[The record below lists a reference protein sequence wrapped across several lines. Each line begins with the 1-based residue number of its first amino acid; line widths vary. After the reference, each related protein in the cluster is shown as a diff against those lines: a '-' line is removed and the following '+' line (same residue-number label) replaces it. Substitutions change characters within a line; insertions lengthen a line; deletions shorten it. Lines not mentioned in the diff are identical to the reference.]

1 MPTTSQALVQT
12 MIDAGA
18 TRAFTLPGL
27 GITWTLDAFHEQK
40 DKFEVIL
47 TRTEQIASV
56 MAQVTGRLTGKPGV
70 FMGQGPFAS
79 TIGGFGILEAHFS
92 GSPMVILTETSD
104 YDGFGQYGVYQTMT
118 GDYGGADIQSMLKGM
133 TKYCTYATEPQDA
146 IYGLQ
151 MAFKHATLP
160 RSGPAA
166 VIMKS
171 SIVRQEVPE
180 AARAKLYPIDGYL
193 AYTPPK
199 VDEDAIQKVA
209 KILNEAKNPAFI
221 AGNGVLAAKAGE
233 TLQAIAEKTGAM
245 VATSYNAKG
254 CVDET
259 SDTAVGMLGTWGCK
273 TANRSIA
280 SADVIIMV
288 GVSMGPDYTRFRDA
302 EMIRPGDQTLIQIDI
317 DPRNAGWVY
326 PVDLAITADAAN
338 ALDVLNQT
346 KLKSD
351 ARDQRVKHISK
362 IKDENGY
369 NVVLDIPAAQGSVHH
384 VDVVKAFQKFL
395 TPDDYLTLDAGANR
409 IWTTNSLRIKSPGQ
423 LVVPG
428 GIGGMGWGPPA
439 AAAVKLVHPGKRV
452 TSLAGDGGFSTSMQV
467 LSTCIQ
473 QNLSIVFVVSNN
485 QGLGMVRDNTG
496 DNHIAVDFEN
506 VDFAKIAEGFGC
518 RGITVT
524 HPDQICDALEEAHRA
539 GGPVVVDVCVDPEA
553 SHHLAMDA

>member
-1 MPTTSQALVQT
+1 MPKTSQALVQT

-56 MAQVTGRLTGKPGV
+56 MAQVTGRLTGRPGV
-70 FMGQGPFAS
+70 FMGQGPFAA

-146 IYGLQ
+146 VYGLQ

-171 SIVRQEVPE
+171 SIVRQDVPE
-180 AARAKLYPIDGYL
+180 DARAKLYPIGGYL

-302 EMIRPGDQTLIQIDI
+302 DMIRPGDQTLIQIDI

-346 KLKSD
+346 KLKTD
-351 ARDQRVKHISK
+351 ARDHRVKHIAK
-362 IKDENGY
+362 IKEENGY
-369 NVVLDIPAAQGSVHH
+369 NVVPDIPAAQGSVHH
-384 VDVVKAFQKFL
+384 VDVVNAFQRFMG
-395 TPDDYLTLDAGANR
+395 PDDYLTLDAGANR
-409 IWTTNSLRIKSPGQ
+409 IWTTNSLRIKHPGQ

-439 AAAVKLVHPGKRV
+439 AAATKLVHPGKRV

-524 HPDQICDALEEAHRA
+524 QPDQICDALEEAHRA
-539 GGPVVVDVCVDPEA
+539 GGPVVIDVCVDPEA

>member
-1 MPTTSQALVQT
+1 MPKTSQALVQT

-56 MAQVTGRLTGKPGV
+56 MAQVTGRLTGRPGV

-146 IYGLQ
+146 VYGLQ

-171 SIVRQEVPE
+171 SIVRQDVPE
-180 AARAKLYPIDGYL
+180 DARAKLYPIDGYM

-221 AGNGVLAAKAGE
+221 AGNGVLAAKAGK

-302 EMIRPGDQTLIQIDI
+302 DMIRPGDQTLIQIDI

-346 KLKSD
+346 KLKTD
-351 ARDQRVKHISK
+351 ARDHRVKHIAK
-362 IKDENGY
+362 IKEENGY
-369 NVVLDIPAAQGSVHH
+369 NVVPDIPAAQGSVHH
-384 VDVVKAFQKFL
+384 VDVVNAFQKFMG
-395 TPDDYLTLDAGANR
+395 PDDYLTLDAGANR
-409 IWTTNSLRIKSPGQ
+409 IWTTNSLRIKHPGQ

-439 AAAVKLVHPGKRV
+439 AAATKLVHPGKRV

-524 HPDQICDALEEAHRA
+524 QPDQICDALEEAHRA
-539 GGPVVVDVCVDPEA
+539 GGPVVIDVCVDPEA

>member
-146 IYGLQ
+146 VYGLQ

-346 KLKSD
+346 KLKTD

-369 NVVLDIPAAQGSVHH
+369 NVVPDIPAAQGSVHH

>member
-1 MPTTSQALVQT
+1 MPKTSQALVQT

-70 FMGQGPFAS
+70 VMGQGPFAS

-146 IYGLQ
+146 VYGLQ

-180 AARAKLYPIDGYL
+180 DARAKLYPIDGYL
-193 AYTPPK
+193 AYTPPT

-209 KILNEAKNPAFI
+209 KILNDAKNPAFI

-302 EMIRPGDQTLIQIDI
+302 KMIRPGDQTLIQIDI

-346 KLKSD
+346 KLKTD

-369 NVVLDIPAAQGSVHH
+369 NVVPDIPAAQGSVHH

>member
-1 MPTTSQALVQT
+1 LTKTSQALVQT

-18 TRAFTLPGL
+18 QRAFTLPGL
-27 GITWTLDAFHEQK
+27 GITWTLDAFHEKK
-40 DKFEVIL
+40 DEFDVIL

-56 MAQVTGRLTGKPGV
+56 MAQVTGRLTGRPGV

-79 TIGGFGILEAHFS
+79 TIGGFGILEAYFS

-133 TKYCTYATEPQDA
+133 TKYSTYATEPQDA
-146 IYGLQ
+146 VYGLQ

-171 SIVRQEVPE
+171 GIVRQDVPE
-180 AARAKLYPIDGYL
+180 DARAKLYPIDGYL
-193 AYTPPK
+193 AYTPPV
-199 VDEDAIQKVA
+199 VDKSAIE
-209 KILNEAKNPAFI
+209 KIATLINEAKNPAII
-221 AGNGVLAAKAGE
+221 AGNGVLAANATK
-233 TLQAIAEKTGAM
+233 TLHAIAEKTGAM

-259 SDTAVGMLGTWGCK
+259 ADFAVGMMGTWGCK
-273 TANRSIA
+273 TANRSVA

-302 EMIRPGDQTLIQIDI
+302 DMIRPGDQTLVQIDI

-326 PVDLAITADAAN
+326 PVDLAVTADAAD
-338 ALDVLNQT
+338 ALQALSET
-346 KLKSD
+346 SLKSD
-351 ARDQRVKHISK
+351 SRDQRVKHIAK
-362 IKDENGY
+362 IKDETGY
-369 NVVLDIPAAQGSVHH
+369 NAVPDLPAAQGSVHH

-395 TPDDYLTLDAGANR
+395 GPDDYLTLDAGANR
-409 IWTTNSLRIKSPGQ
+409 IWTTNSLRIKHPGQ

-439 AAAVKLVHPGKRV
+439 AAAVKLVHPDKRV

-473 QNLSIVFVVSNN
+473 QDLSVVFVVSNN

-496 DNHIAVDFEN
+496 DNHVAVDFDN
-506 VDFAKIAEGFGC
+506 VDFAKVAEGFGC
-518 RGITVT
+518 RGMTVT
-524 HPDQICDALEEAHRA
+524 QPDQICDALEEAHRA
-539 GGPVVVDVCVDPEA
+539 GGPVVVNVSVDPEA

>member
-317 DPRNAGWVY
+317 DPRNSGWVY

>member
-1 MPTTSQALVQT
+1 MPKTSQVLVQT

-18 TRAFTLPGL
+18 QRAFTLPGL

-40 DKFEVIL
+40 DNFEVIL

-56 MAQVTGRLTGKPGV
+56 MAQVTGRLTGRPGV

-79 TIGGFGILEAHFS
+79 TIGVFGILEAHFS

-104 YDGFGQYGVYQTMT
+104 YDGFGQYGVYKTMT
-118 GDYGGADIQSMLKGM
+118 GDYGAADIQSMLKGM

-146 IYGLQ
+146 VYGLQ
-151 MAFKHATLP
+151 MAFKHAALP

-171 SIVRQEVPE
+171 GIVRQEVPE
-180 AARAKLYPIDGYL
+180 DARARLYPIDGYL

-199 VDEDAIQKVA
+199 VDTDAIDKITQ
-209 KILNEAKNPAFI
+209 ILNQAKNPAFI
-221 AGNGVLAAKAGE
+221 AGNGILAAKASDM
-233 TLQAIAEKTGAM
+233 LQAIAEKTGAM

-326 PVDLAITADAAN
+326 PVDLAITADAAD
-338 ALDVLNQT
+338 ALTALSKT
-346 KLKSD
+346 KLKTD
-351 ARDQRVKHISK
+351 ARDQRVNHIAK
-362 IKDENGY
+362 IKEENGY
-369 NVVLDIPAAQGSVHH
+369 NTVPDIPAAQGSVHH

-395 TPDDYLTLDAGANR
+395 TPDDFLTLDAGANR
-409 IWTTNSLRIKSPGQ
+409 IWATNSLRIKNPGQ

-439 AAAVKLVHPGKRV
+439 AAAVKLVHQDKRV

-467 LSTCIQ
+467 LSTYIQ
-473 QNLSIVFVVSNN
+473 QNLSVVFVVSNN

-518 RGITVT
+518 RGMTVT
-524 HPDQICDALEEAHRA
+524 QPDQIGDALEEAHRA
-539 GGPVVVDVCVDPEA
+539 GGPVVIDVCVDPEA
-553 SHHLAMDA
+553 SHHLAVDA

>member
-180 AARAKLYPIDGYL
+180 DARAKLYPIDGYL

-317 DPRNAGWVY
+317 DPRNSGWVY

>member
-1 MPTTSQALVQT
+1 MPKTSQALVQT
-12 MIDAGA
+12 MIDAGVE
-18 TRAFTLPGL
+18 RAFTLPGL
-27 GITWTLDAFHEQK
+27 GITWTLDAFNEKREQL
-40 DKFEVIL
+40 DVIL

-56 MAQVTGRLTGKPGV
+56 MAQVTGRLTGRPGV

-146 IYGLQ
+146 VYGLQ
-151 MAFKHATLP
+151 MAFKHASLP

-171 SIVRQEVPE
+171 GIVRQEIPE
-180 AARAKLYPIDGYL
+180 NARAKLYPVDGYL
-193 AYTPPK
+193 SYTAPK
-199 VDEDAIQKVA
+199 VDTAAIEKVA
-209 KILNEAKNPAFI
+209 AILDEAKNPAFI
-221 AGNGVLAAKAGE
+221 AGNGVLASDANK
-233 TLQAIAEKTGAM
+233 TLQSIADKTGAM

-259 SDTAVGMLGTWGCK
+259 ADTSVGMMGTWGCR
-273 TANRSIA
+273 TANQAIA
-280 SADVIIMV
+280 SADAIIMV
-288 GVSMGPDYTRFRDA
+288 GASMGPDYTRFRDS
-302 EMIRPGDQTLIQIDI
+302 EMIRPGDQTLVQIDI

-326 PVDLAITADAAN
+326 PVDHAITADAAD
-338 ALDVLNQT
+338 ALLALSQT
-346 KLKSD
+346 KLSTN
-351 ARDQRVKHISK
+351 ARDKRVKHIAK
-362 IKDENGY
+362 IKDETGY
-369 NVVLDIPAAQGSVHH
+369 NALPDIPAAQGSVHH
-384 VDVVKAFQKFL
+384 VDIVKAFQKFISA
-395 TPDDYLTLDAGANR
+395 DDYLTLDAGANR
-409 IWTTNSLRIKSPGQ
+409 IWMTNSLRIKNPGQ

-428 GIGGMGWGPPA
+428 GIGGMGWGPAA
-439 AAAVKLVHPGKRV
+439 AAAVKLVHPDKRV

-473 QNLSIVFVVSNN
+473 QNLSVVFVVSNN

-496 DNHIAVDFEN
+496 DSHIAVDFEN

-518 RGITVT
+518 RGMTVT
-524 HPDQICDALEEAHRA
+524 APDQINDALEEAHRA
-539 GGPVVVDVCVDPEA
+539 GGPVVINVCVDPEA

>member
-180 AARAKLYPIDGYL
+180 DARAKLYPIDGYL

-346 KLKSD
+346 KLKTD